1 MQGFAMSGRLE
12 IVGGPPLCGTVS
24 ISGSK
29 NAALPAMA
37 AALAVTGRLQLH
49 NVPSLDDVH
58 TMRQLLLSMGASVT
72 SPAPGQ
78 LDIHAPDSLQPAA
91 PWELVSRMRASVC
104 VLGPLLARFRK
115 ARVAL
120 PGGCNIGHRPID
132 LHLKG
137 LAALGADIS
146 ISNGCVTASCNSLR
160 GATIDLTGPA
170 GPTVTGTCN
179 ILMAAALATGHSVIL
194 NAAREPEVQDLATL
208 LNNAGAQISGAG
220 TSTIEIH
227 GVSTLHTTTHHIA
240 PDRIEAGT
248 FAIAALMTNGTLTL
262 KNAPADALTA
272 FLDLLR
278 HIGAHI
284 TETPGQNELVIHR
297 SSMLRPAHVVARP
310 WPGIPTDLQAQLMA
324 LFACTPGES
333 SITDS
338 VFPDRFRHAA
348 ELVRLGADIRIT
360 GNKAEIRGVPRL
372 SGAPLI
378 ATDLRASA
386 ALVLAGLAAAGT
398 TVLHRIH
405 HLDRGYQDF
414 DEKLRRIG
422 GQIRRIPEV

>member
-1 MQGFAMSGRLE
+1 MSGRLE
-12 IVGGPPLCGTVS
+12 IEGDHPLHGTVS
-24 ISGSK
+24 VSGSK
-29 NAALPAMA
+29 NAALPAIA
-37 AALAVTGRLQLH
+37 AALAVSGQLHLH

-58 TMRQLLLSMGASVT
+58 IMLQLLLSMGASVT
-72 SPAPGQ
+72 RPAPQQ
-78 LDIHAPDSLQPAA
+78 LTIHAPDSLQPAA

-115 ARVAL
+115 ATVAL

-146 ISNGCVTASCNSLR
+146 ITNGCVTASCNQLK
-160 GATIDLTGPA
+160 GTTIDLAGPA

-179 ILMAAALATGHSVIL
+179 IMIAAALAQGHSVIL
-194 NAAREPEVQDLATL
+194 NAAREPEVRNLASL
-208 LNNAGAQISGAG
+208 LNAAGAQISGAG

-227 GVSTLHTTTHHIA
+227 GVSGLHSTTHHIA

-248 FAIAALMTNGTLTL
+248 FAIAALITNGKLTL
-262 KNAPADALTA
+262 KNAPAQELAA
-272 FLDLLR
+272 FLELLTLS
-278 HIGAHI
+278 GAQI
-284 TETPGQNELVIHR
+284 TENPAANELVIQR
-297 SSMLRPAHVVARP
+297 SNTLQPAHVVAQP

-324 LFACTPGES
+324 LFCCTSGES

-338 VFPDRFRHAA
+338 AFPERFRHAA
-348 ELVRLGADIRIT
+348 ELVRLGADIRIS

-386 ALVLAGLAAAGT
+386 ALVLAGLAATGT

-405 HLDRGYQDF
+405 HLDRGYQQF

-422 GQIRRIPEV
+422 GRIRRISENSN